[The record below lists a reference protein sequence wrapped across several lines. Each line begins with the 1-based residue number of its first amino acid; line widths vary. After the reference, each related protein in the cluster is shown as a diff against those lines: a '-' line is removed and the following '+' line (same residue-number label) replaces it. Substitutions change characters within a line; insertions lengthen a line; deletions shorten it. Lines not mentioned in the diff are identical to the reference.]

1 MIPPLLM
8 SAIVYSSLLAMLCL
22 GYTLTYITSKI
33 PNFAHGTYAGIGIYI
48 SYTITNTLG
57 LNPYLSC
64 PFGFIIGGLVGVTIY
79 VIVVKTLKNMGGGAV
94 VLTISTLAIQIVMNA
109 LINIYATFL
118 RLRSGN
124 WAYMFFLK
132 MHDFKL
138 FGYQGII
145 YVSATLCVLIVVL
158 LHFFLNK
165 TKMGVAMRCTSED
178 PQLAEIMGIN
188 AERMQM
194 LSWFITGGLATL
206 AGTLFPL
213 WFECSPTTG
222 DRLINACMAGSLLGG
237 INNIYGA
244 IIGAAIIGMA
254 EIFGTTG
261 LMYLIGT
268 GVGEY
273 RYIIPL
279 VVVIAVLLVQ
289 PEGVPWLVNK
299 IRARMEEKKQDD

>member
-1 MIPPLLM
+1 M
-8 SAIVYSSLLAMLCL
+8 SAIVYSSLLAMLCI
-22 GYTLTYITSKI
+22 GYTLTYIISKI
-33 PNFAHGTYAGIGIYI
+33 PNFAHGTYAGIGVYI
-48 SYTITNTLG
+48 AYTITNTLG

-64 PFGFIIGGLVGVTIY
+64 PFGFIIGGIVGVIIY
-79 VIVVKTLKNMGGGAV
+79 SLVVKTLKNMGGGAV

-118 RLRSGN
+118 RMRSGN

-145 YVSATLCVLIVVL
+145 YVSTILCISIVIL
-158 LHFFLNK
+158 LHFFLNN
-165 TKMGVAMRCTSED
+165 TKMGVAMRCTAED
-178 PQLAEIMGIN
+178 PNLAEILGIN
-188 AERMQM
+188 SDRIQLMA
-194 LSWFITGGLATL
+194 WFITGGIATL

-213 WFECSPTTG
+213 WFESSPTTG

-244 IIGAAIIGMA
+244 IIGAFILGMA
-254 EIFGTTG
+254 EILGTTW
-261 LMYLIGT
+261 LMYTFGT

-279 VVVIAVLLVQ
+279 VAVIIVLFVQ
-289 PEGVPWLVNK
+289 PEGVPWLLNK
-299 IRARMEEKKQDD
+299 IKTRIKGSEE